1 MARLPSDSPAG
12 RPARVLALAAAL
24 TLVLSLT
31 LAQPQAVAPEEP
43 ATLATASYPL
53 FPVDD
58 SGVHGELQV
67 VSRNDVGS
75 VLILSVMGIEEGRRY
90 AAALYVGDCGPDRP
104 VVLELEHV
112 GRENDPFVSITET
125 EVSFAT
131 ITEGDHF
138 VYVFD
143 GEEIDRPDSPGL
155 DVPAL
160 ACGEVG
166 LGAVEGGAAP

>member
-1 MARLPSDSPAG
+1 MPHLRTTRSTLALAI
-12 RPARVLALAAAL
+12 ALAAAL
-24 TLVLSLT
+24 TLALGPSP
-31 LAQPQAVAPEEP
+31 AQAETASPEEL
-43 ATLATASYPL
+43 ATLSTASYPL

-67 VSRNDVGS
+67 VSRNDLGS
-75 VLILSVMGIEEGRRY
+75 VLILTVVGIEEGRPY
-90 AAALYVGDCGPDRP
+90 AAAIYAGDCGPDRE
-104 VVLELEHV
+104 VVLELESV
-112 GRENDPFVSITET
+112 GRANDPYVSITET
-125 EVSFAT
+125 ELSFEA

-143 GEEIDRPDSPGL
+143 GEEIDRPETPGL

-166 LGAVEGGAAP
+166 LGAVQEGATD